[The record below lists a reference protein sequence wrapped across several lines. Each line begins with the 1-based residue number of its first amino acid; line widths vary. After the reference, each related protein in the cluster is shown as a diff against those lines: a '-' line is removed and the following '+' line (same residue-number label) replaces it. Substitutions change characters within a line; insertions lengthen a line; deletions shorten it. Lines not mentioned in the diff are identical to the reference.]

1 MQFDIKKYKE
11 IMEHIDEDEEDDM
24 EIVSF
29 TDRDILNKV
38 NKNGYY
44 TLNESGKCICSRR
57 ISDTQRSSN
66 RRSKNSCT
74 VGCI

>member
-44 TLNESGKCICSRR
+44 TLCLLYTSPSPR
-57 ISDTQRSSN
+57 DTR
-66 RRSKNSCT
+66 
-74 VGCI
+74 

>member
-11 IMEHIDEDEEDDM
+11 IMEHIDEDEEDDEEDDM

-44 TLNESGKCICSRR
+44 TLNESVEEL
-57 ISDTQRSSN
+57 
-66 RRSKNSCT
+66 KN
-74 VGCI
+74 

>member
-1 MQFDIKKYKE
+1 MYGVSGLKIYY
-11 IMEHIDEDEEDDM
+11 EDEEDDM

-44 TLNESGKCICSRR
+44 TLNESVEEL
-57 ISDTQRSSN
+57 
-66 RRSKNSCT
+66 KN
-74 VGCI
+74 

>member
-38 NKNGYY
+38 NKNGCY
-44 TLNESGKCICSRR
+44 TLNESVEEL
-57 ISDTQRSSN
+57 
-66 RRSKNSCT
+66 KN
-74 VGCI
+74 

>member
-1 MQFDIKKYKE
+1 MQFDIKRYKE

-38 NKNGYY
+38 RKNAYY
-44 TLNESGKCICSRR
+44 NLNGGIEALKKLEKELNEGK
-57 ISDTQRSSN
+57 
-66 RRSKNSCT
+66 
-74 VGCI
+74 

>member
-44 TLNESGKCICSRR
+44 S
-57 ISDTQRSSN
+57 
-66 RRSKNSCT
+66 
-74 VGCI
+74 

>member
-38 NKNGYY
+38 RKNGYY
-44 TLNESGKCICSRR
+44 N
-57 ISDTQRSSN
+57 
-66 RRSKNSCT
+66 
-74 VGCI
+74 

>member
-11 IMEHIDEDEEDDM
+11 IMEHIDEDEEEDM

-44 TLNESGKCICSRR
+44 TLNESVEEL
-57 ISDTQRSSN
+57 
-66 RRSKNSCT
+66 KN
-74 VGCI
+74 